1 MKILLTNDDGYSAE
15 GIAAMRE
22 ALVKFADVTLVAP
35 DTEMSAVGHA
45 ITIADPLRVK
55 KVDKEGIKGFGYSV
69 NGTPA
74 DCVKIGVKAI
84 MDSIPDI
91 VVSGI
96 NHGQNIATNVIYS
109 GTVSAATEGMIL
121 GIPSIAISHASF
133 KPGDFTSAVA
143 IGVKMVKLVAEHGLP
158 VGTLL
163 NVNIPHTD
171 NGKINGVKICRN
183 GISKFSEE
191 FERRVDLR
199 NIDYYWQ
206 GGKMRIHSSDKGAD
220 IDWIS
225 KGFITVSPLKFDLTD
240 HEFMADLEGW
250 DI

>member
-1 MKILLTNDDGYSAE
+1 
-15 GIAAMRE
+15 MRK
-22 ALVKFADVTLVAP
+22 ALVEFADVTLVAP

-55 KVDKEGIKGFGYSV
+55 KVDKEGIEGFGYSV

-84 MDSIPDI
+84 MDSPPDI

-133 KPGDFTSAVA
+133 KPDDFNSAA
-143 IGVKMVKLVAEHGLP
+143 KIGVKLVELVHEKGLP
-158 VGTLL
+158 TGTLL
-163 NVNIPHTD
+163 NVNIPCTD
-171 NGKINGVKICRN
+171 NGNIKGVKICRN

-240 HEFMADLEGW
+240 HEFMADLESW